1 MYLNHSKKA
10 TLFSLLL
17 LFVFSLNSSAQDK
30 LKQMP
35 GYAQYQKMAP
45 KLYSSIE
52 ISRSLSVVFL
62 PSISQQVS

>member
-45 KLYSSIE
+45 KLYSSIK
-52 ISRSLSVVFL
+52 RAPASVAWAKDGKRL
-62 PSISQQVS
+62 LI